1 MAGNRQQRRAAAKHK
16 GKRPGET
23 YMDVLTQKKMIQKAV
38 EDSVHDHSVAL
49 ESDIKT
55 QRFLWMSVAALNMA
69 FGFAGVRAQRYML
82 ALDEVREDMEKMAK
96 KNGWEYAIEKLREQC
111 QKITGIEIK
120 QVHEEEMRRARK
132 ENEAN
137 GIFFPAED
145 PDTFCETDFA
155 PLFEKKK
162 RPEWIPVSERL
173 PDCDGR
179 YLCNI
184 KSHAF
189 KGCYYRDIRKYDRGG
204 FLEDGYIYT
213 DDVTHWMELPDGPE
227 EVST

>member
-16 GKRPGET
+16 GKRSGET

-162 RPEWIPVSERL
+162 RPEWIPVAERL
-173 PDCDGR
+173 PEHGQEVIV
-179 YLCNI
+179 YTGNI
-184 KSHAF
+184 LKPAVMAYTF
-189 KGCYYRDIRKYDRGG
+189 WNPKYD
-204 FLEDGYIYT
+204 T
-213 DDVTHWMELPDGPE
+213 WTHVTHWMPFPEGPE